1 MKVGRLTSQHLSPDD
16 IKRSSDVKMQVFDA
30 LPLEVRRAIQENPL
44 GVPFPI
50 MQKLLQAHRAG
61 VPVAQLLNAI
71 AAGTARTHADL
82 VAKGLTPP

>member
-1 MKVGRLTSQHLSPDD
+1 
-16 IKRSSDVKMQVFDA
+16 
-30 LPLEVRRAIQENPL
+30 
-44 GVPFPI
+44 
-50 MQKLLQAHRAG
+50 MQKLLQAYRAG